1 METSL
6 RNQGNICK
14 LNNDFSIILLAG
26 VLVKDA
32 CLVERSI
39 KWVKVRSVIKDQ
51 KGSSTV
57 LSGNVDNLLHYSTN
71 SFELIV

>member
-6 RNQGNICK
+6 RNQGNIY
-14 LNNDFSIILLAG
+14 NDFSMILLVG
-26 VLVKDA
+26 VLIKDA
-32 CLVERSI
+32 YLVERSI